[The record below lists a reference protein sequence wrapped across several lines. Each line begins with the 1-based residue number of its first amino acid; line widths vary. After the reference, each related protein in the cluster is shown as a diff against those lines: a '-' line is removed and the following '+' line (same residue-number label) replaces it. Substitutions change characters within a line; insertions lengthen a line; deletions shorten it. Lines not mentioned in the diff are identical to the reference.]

1 MDIVIVGYGRMGQM
15 VDHWAEAHG
24 CTVTQRIDSRSAM
37 ESATFAGTEVAIEFT
52 HGQMVVDNIRLL
64 AERGVSVVTGTTGWH
79 DRIPDVQA
87 LAAANDVGV
96 LWSANFSIG
105 VQLFWRA
112 VEQVTQT
119 MQSAADYDV
128 YGYEAHHRFKADAPS
143 GTALHTAE
151 RVLRHLPSKDTLVT
165 DLPDRALQPNELHWG
180 VLRGGHVPG
189 THGVVFDSAVDAIE
203 LKHIARSRD
212 GFARGALDAAR
223 WLQGRSGCFS
233 MDDFM
238 TDTFFNA
245 KN

>member
-15 VDHWAEAHG
+15 VDHWAEAHN
-24 CTVTQRIDSRSAM
+24 CTVTQRIDSRSAL
-37 ESATFAGTEVAIEFT
+37 EAATFAGTEVAIEFT

-64 AERGVSVVTGTTGWH
+64 AERDVSVVTGTTGWH
-79 DRIPDVQA
+79 ERIPEVQA
-87 LAAANDVGV
+87 LAEANDVGV

-119 MQSAADYDV
+119 MRSAAGYDV

-143 GTALHTAE
+143 GTALQTAE
-151 RVLRHLPSKDTLVT
+151 RALRHLPSKDTLVT
-165 DLPDRALQPNELHWG
+165 ALPDRQLYPNELHWG
-180 VLRGGHVPG
+180 VLRGGYIPG
-189 THGVVFDSAVDAIE
+189 THGLVFDSKVDAIE
-203 LKHIARSRD
+203 LRHTARTRD

-223 WLQGRSGCFS
+223 WLHGRSGCYS

-238 TDTFFNA
+238 TDTFFNS